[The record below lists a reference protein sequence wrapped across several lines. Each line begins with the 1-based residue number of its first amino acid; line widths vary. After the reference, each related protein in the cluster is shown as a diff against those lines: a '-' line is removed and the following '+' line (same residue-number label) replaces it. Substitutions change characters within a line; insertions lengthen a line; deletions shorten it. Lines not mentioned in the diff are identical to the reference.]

1 MWFRYGKIPE
11 ICAAIEVGITTVH
24 LDNWLGI
31 LPQLIARIDHPRS
44 NARRVLH
51 ELLGRLGQKH
61 AQALVY
67 PLSVALKSPKGDRK
81 EAAESLMASLRQH
94 SAKLIDQ
101 ALLVSQELVR
111 VAILWQEVWH
121 ESLEEASRQYFGDGN
136 VQAMLDT
143 LVPLHISL
151 KEGPSTL
158 REAAF
163 CQAYA
168 TDLHEA
174 FEYINAY
181 KQLMS
186 DTRQQIPQTGAAPS
200 ARRTNPT
207 RTPGRSGSSEQ
218 NATTLGR
225 EESCLQ
231 QAWDLYYAVFKRI
244 NAELPQVT
252 MLELHNCS
260 PALLHCRDLD
270 LGVPGTYA
278 VSGSAVRIRNFGPNV
293 AIIRSKQRPRKI
305 KICGDDGR
313 EFVFLLK
320 GHEDLRQDERA
331 MQLFG
336 LVNALL
342 YHNRSTGSESH
353 DLSIQRYAVVPLS
366 PTAGKDN
373 GNIDSNGNSISN
385 SNRNSNGDA
394 DADANYYS
402 YHLSSRNILITMNL
416 GLISWVPNCDTL
428 HDLIRDFRDC
438 RKIMLNV
445 EHKLMQQVA
454 PNQTYEALPHPHKLG
469 TNMHTHTHIH
479 THTHAHTHTQIHT
492 HYHIHTHT
500 YIQTH
505 THTYMHMHMNTE
517 RHTHTVKSS
526 LLDFFL
532 FIL

>member
-1 MWFRYGKIPE
+1 MQPSMVSLAQEVVVPLAINAAKGLMRAISLGTRQHSSSVAQDMLCECLLYVNYYHCLPLQSVMKILVNEVLHSVLSFVPRSNSLCNTTFYYYNLGLLSVWFRYGKIPE
-11 ICAAIEVGITTVH
+11 ICSAIEVGITTVH

-51 ELLGRLGQKH
+51 DLLGRLGQKH

-207 RTPGRSGSSEQ
+207 RVPGRSGSSEH
-218 NATTLGR
+218 NGATLGR

-305 KICGDDGR
+305 KVCGDDGR

-366 PTAGKDN
+366 PTAGEIIIAVDT
-373 GNIDSNGNSISN
+373 DD
-385 SNRNSNGDA
+385 GDVHINVHV
-394 DADANYYS
+394 DHCSCTLFLQSRYY
-402 YHLSSRNILITMNL
+402 YCL
-416 GLISWVPNCDTL
+416 
-428 HDLIRDFRDC
+428 
-438 RKIMLNV
+438 
-445 EHKLMQQVA
+445 
-454 PNQTYEALPHPHKLG
+454 
-469 TNMHTHTHIH
+469 
-479 THTHAHTHTQIHT
+479 
-492 HYHIHTHT
+492 
-500 YIQTH
+500 
-505 THTYMHMHMNTE
+505 
-517 RHTHTVKSS
+517 
-526 LLDFFL
+526 
-532 FIL
+532 